1 MAENNDTYKLALG
14 GAEIDEALQEVE
26 VLKTLIDGLSERLAK
41 EESDRYEYDQGLQ
54 EQITNLA
61 ERVQNLENK

>member
-1 MAENNDTYKLALG
+1 MADEAKYIFSMG